1 MRRSLL
7 LLAILIAP
15 LSASPG
21 CGGGNGVWIT
31 GKLLK
36 GGTQYAPP
44 KDQLVTIT
52 FVAVETQDPSG
63 KKLQGGDPY
72 QADYDPESGT
82 FSVPG
87 PDRRGIPPGKYRVAV
102 TQRLIREAFDAAQKN
117 QKTKAKK
124 RADRDTDTLGNR
136 FGISNSPISVEVSRS
151 EDVTIDLDQSTGSPK
166 P

>member
-1 MRRSLL
+1 MRRSHL
-7 LLAILIAP
+7 LLAFLIATMA
-15 LSASPG
+15 ASPG

-102 TQRLIREAFDAAQKN
+102 TQKLIREAFDAAQKK
-117 QKTKAKK
+117 QKAKK
-124 RADRDTDTLGNR
+124 RVNRDTDTLESR
-136 FGISNSPISVEVSRS
+136 FGISNSPITVQVSRS

-166 P
+166 S